1 MKNRDNDRA
10 MLIRRRLLQAAGW
23 GSLGAM
29 LPVLGC
35 GGGGSNEGDG
45 VSVGQG
51 WSSRTRTTTTTTT
64 TTLANTGLT
73 GRVVVVG
80 GGMAGAAV
88 AKYLRLWGGSG
99 VSVTLVERSAS
110 YTSNIMSNLVLTGQR
125 TLGSLQ
131 YKYDTLASRYGVQRV
146 QGDVVAID
154 PVKKTVKLASG
165 STLACDRLVLAPGVE
180 FIYEQGVGIPGL
192 ESAAAQAKVLHAW
205 QAGDQTTAL
214 RKQITAMPGGGVFV
228 LTIPAKPYRCP
239 PGPYERACLVAD
251 WLKKNRPGSKVIILD
266 ANAGI
271 TAEVHS
277 FTDAF
282 MNVHAGV
289 TEYHAGVSIA
299 GIDTSTMT
307 VDCSVGKIRANVI
320 NAIPPHRAGR
330 VVTAAGLADP
340 GGRWASVNQLSY
352 ESKLAPGVHVIGDA
366 AGTAQP
372 KAGHIGNQL
381 GKVCADAIVRAF
393 GGLPPD
399 PAPVTNSACYSP
411 ITMETASWLTAVFA
425 YDPNAQAMAA
435 VADSFR
441 EAAARD
447 GGNFSNMSKWF
458 NALMSETFS

>member
-1 MKNRDNDRA
+1 MNDSNHENAR
-10 MLIRRRLLQAAGW
+10 MMRRRLLQAAGL
-23 GSLGAM
+23 GSLGAL

-35 GGGGSNEGDG
+35 GGGSTDEATSAAMGRSKKTPATPAALPNNGT
-45 VSVGQG
+45 S
-51 WSSRTRTTTTTTT
+51 
-64 TTLANTGLT
+64 

-80 GGMAGAAV
+80 GGMAGAAA

-99 VSVTLVERSAS
+99 VAVTLVERSAS

-125 TLGSLQ
+125 TLASLQ
-131 YKYDTLASRYGVQRV
+131 YNYDALTSRYGVSRV
-146 QGDVVAID
+146 QGEVVAID
-154 PVKKTVKLASG
+154 PVGRKVALASG
-165 STLACDRLVLAPGVE
+165 STLAYDRLVLAPGVE

-192 ESAAAQAKVLHAW
+192 ESQAAQAKVLHAW
-205 QAGDQTTAL
+205 QAGPQTTAL
-214 RKQITAMPGGGVFV
+214 RNQITAMPSGGVFV

-266 ANAGI
+266 ANPGI

-289 TEYHAGVSIA
+289 TEYHGGVTIN

-307 VDCSVGKIRANVI
+307 VDSSIGRIRADVI

-330 VVTAAGLADP
+330 AVTAAGLADQ

-352 ESKLAPGVHVIGDA
+352 ESKVAAGIHVIGDS

-381 GKVCADAIVRAF
+381 GKVCVDAILRAL

-411 ITMETASWLTAVFA
+411 ITMDSASWLTAVFA
-425 YDPNAQAMAA
+425 YKPDTQEMAA

-441 EAAARD
+441 EAASRSGD
-447 GGNFSNMSKWF
+447 NFSRMNKWF
-458 NALMSETFS
+458 GALMSETFS

>member
-1 MKNRDNDRA
+1 MNDDKRN
-10 MLIRRRLLQAAGW
+10 MQIIRRRLLQAAGL
-23 GSLGAM
+23 GSIGAL
-29 LPVLGC
+29 LPMLGC
-35 GGGGSNEGDG
+35 SGGTTEDGG
-45 VSVGQG
+45 VSFAQG
-51 WSSRTRTTTTTTT
+51 RSTRTTSTT
-64 TTLANTGLT
+64 TTLPSTGLS

-88 AKYLRLWGGSG
+88 AKYLRLWGGKG

-125 TLGSLQ
+125 TISSLQ
-131 YKYDTLASRYGVQRV
+131 YKYDNLVSRYGVSRV
-146 QGDVVAID
+146 QGEVVAID
-154 PVKKTVKLASG
+154 PVAKIVTLASG
-165 STLACDRLVLAPGVE
+165 SALAYDRLVLAPGVE
-180 FIYEQGVGIPGL
+180 FIYGQGVGIPGL
-192 ESAAAQAKVLHAW
+192 ESAAAQARVLHAW
-205 QAGDQTTAL
+205 QAGAQTTAL
-214 RKQITAMPGGGVFV
+214 RNQITAMPKGGVFV

-266 ANAGI
+266 ANPGI
-271 TAEVHS
+271 TAEVHT

-289 TEYHAGVSIA
+289 TEYHASVKLNSIDA
-299 GIDTSTMT
+299 TTMT
-307 VDCSVGKIRANVI
+307 VDSSVGTIKADVV

-330 VVTAAGLADP
+330 VVTAAGLADLD
-340 GGRWASVNQLSY
+340 GRWASVNQLSY
-352 ESKLAPGVHVIGDA
+352 ESKVAAGIHVIGDS

-393 GGLPPD
+393 GGLSPD

-425 YDPNAQAMAA
+425 YDPGSQAMVA

-447 GGNFSNMSKWF
+447 GGNYSNMGKWF

>member
-1 MKNRDNDRA
+1 MNDDKHDNVQI
-10 MLIRRRLLQAAGW
+10 IRRRLLRAAGW

-35 GGGGSNEGDG
+35 GGGSTADDGG
-45 VSVGQG
+45 VSFAQG
-51 WSSRTRTTTTTTT
+51 RSSSTTTTTTA
-64 TTLANTGLT
+64 LSQTGLS
-73 GRVVVVG
+73 GRVVIVG

-88 AKYLRLWGGSG
+88 AKYLRLWGGGG

-125 TLGSLQ
+125 TLTSLQ
-131 YKYDTLASRYGVQRV
+131 YKYDTLASRYGVSRLQAEV
-146 QGDVVAID
+146 TGID
-154 PVKKTVKLASG
+154 PVNKRVTLSSGGPLAY
-165 STLACDRLVLAPGVE
+165 DRLVLAPGVE

-205 QAGDQTTAL
+205 QAGPQTTAL
-214 RKQITAMPGGGVFV
+214 RNQITAMPSGGVFV

-266 ANAGI
+266 ANPGI

-289 TEYHAGVSIA
+289 TEYHASVTIN

-307 VDCSVGKIRANVI
+307 VDSSVGRIRANVI

-330 VVTAAGLADP
+330 VVTAAGLADQA
-340 GGRWASVNQLSY
+340 GRWASVNQLSY
-352 ESKLAPGVHVIGDA
+352 ESKVAAGIHVIGDS

-393 GGLPPD
+393 GGLSPD

-425 YDPNAQAMAA
+425 YNPDKQEMMA